1 MEKYKIRRGL
11 TKNKYFVFLCGQS
24 TKRLPAFYTLKSEK
38 GDKDSKQNRRILALA
53 RRPARVH
60 PQTAADAV
68 LSDARRNCPAGVV
81 GECYRKAETADRCR
95 VCRTGISP
103 GLIFTACGRR
113 TYPLLYQSTM

>member
-68 LSDARRNCPAGVV
+68 LSDARRNRPAGAVR
-81 GECYRKAETADRCR
+81 GSYRKAEAADRCGVYR
-95 VCRTGISP
+95 AGIP
-103 GLIFTACGRR
+103 PRLTFAACGRR
-113 TYPLLYQSTM
+113 T